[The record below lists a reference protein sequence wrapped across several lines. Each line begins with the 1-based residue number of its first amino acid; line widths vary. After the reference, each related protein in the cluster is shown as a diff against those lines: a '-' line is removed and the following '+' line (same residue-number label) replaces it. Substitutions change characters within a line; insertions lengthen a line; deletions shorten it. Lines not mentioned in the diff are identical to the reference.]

1 MDAIPFIPS
10 QSFNGERPGYYFGR
24 DKLGIGYY
32 LDRNGRHVI
41 APGRHHPS
49 LPSSS
54 KQPLAPLDPQELLR
68 QAEEA
73 AARKQ
78 EAAPSTSAPP
88 PADGK
93 AVKKLAAALEKRYRT
108 NMELRLKHADDPTK
122 FLESELDLDEA
133 VKSLL
138 VVASTPQLY
147 PDLVQAG
154 AIPTLMTLITHD
166 NADIAADA
174 LELLSELTDTDAVE
188 DNRQEAGLLVDV
200 MLENGALKLLAER
213 IKTLNMNED
222 EEEATAVYR
231 ALSIVENM
239 VELRPTAA
247 DAIVKETRLLQW
259 LVSQLNPKVEID
271 SNKQYACEI
280 VSILA
285 AASDATKTALIEST
299 SSGSSSKSSAAPLL
313 DKILRAIAPYRT
325 KDAQGVDE
333 EEYIENLFNTVC
345 SCLMKP
351 QGQAAF
357 LDIEGI
363 ELMLI
368 VLKNKTS
375 GRGGA
380 LKVLDY
386 VTTRYGPA
394 CRRIVTANGLK
405 TVFAVFMGK
414 LKSKMAKKD
423 AGAAREDDERIMGII
438 SNMCINIVEEE
449 GTGTAAAGGGTM
461 NGDKHPPSSS
471 SSSSTSAFLFQR
483 LAAKFVESS
492 FEKCDR
498 LMELFFNYEDQV
510 AAAAQELF
518 QTLEEEEMDEDELLL
533 TRMDAGLYTLQQAA
547 TIIAALWSLND
558 SGLQER
564 MLQSLHQKGRTL
576 GSVREVLVEQRLQIV
591 EEDDESGGG
600 NGRKEKER
608 QVARLTKFLTAMGMV
623 EKREGS
629 GDDEEENGEGRD
641 VKRIKA

>member
-10 QSFNGERPGYYFGR
+10 LNFNGERLGYYFGIG
-24 DKLGIGYY
+24 KQGVGYY
-32 LDRNGRHVI
+32 IDVNGRHAI
-41 APGRHHPS
+41 APGNHQHHPF

-54 KQPLAPLDPQELLR
+54 KQPSAPLDPQELLR
-68 QAEEA
+68 QAEKA

-78 EAAPSTSAPP
+78 EAAPFTSVPP

-108 NMELRLKHADDPTK
+108 NMESRLKHADDPTK

-138 VVASTPQLY
+138 AVASIPQLY
-147 PDLVQAG
+147 PDLVEAG
-154 AIPTLMTLITHD
+154 AIPTLLTLLTHD

-174 LELLSELTDTDAVE
+174 LELLSDLTDTDAVE
-188 DNRQEAGLLVDV
+188 DNRQESRILVDA
-200 MLENGALKLLAER
+200 MLEYDALKLLAER

-239 VELRPTAA
+239 VELRPTVA
-247 DAIVKETRLLQW
+247 DAVVEETMLLQW
-259 LVSQLNPKVEID
+259 LVGQLNPKTEVD

-285 AASDATKTALIEST
+285 AASDKTRSALIESN
-299 SSGSSSKSSAAPLL
+299 SSKSSAAPLL
-313 DKILRAIAPYRT
+313 DNILQAIAPYRT
-325 KDAQGVDE
+325 KDAHGVDE
-333 EEYIENLFNTVC
+333 EEYVENLFNIVC

-386 VTTRYGPA
+386 ATTRYGPA
-394 CRRIVTANGLK
+394 CYRIVTANGLK

-414 LKSKMAKKD
+414 LKNKMAKKD
-423 AGAAREDDERIMGII
+423 AAVAREDDERIMSII
-438 SNMCINIVEEE
+438 SNMCINLVEEKE
-449 GTGTAAAGGGTM
+449 STAGGIT
-461 NGDKHPPSSS
+461 NGDKPPHSSTSFSSS
-471 SSSSTSAFLFQR
+471 SSPRPLFQR
-483 LAAKFVESS
+483 LAAKFVENS

-498 LMELFFNYEDQV
+498 LMELFFNYDDKV

-518 QTLEEEEMDEDELLL
+518 QTMEEKEMDEDELLL

-547 TIIAALWSLND
+547 TIIATLWSLND
-558 SGLQER
+558 PGLQKR
-564 MLQSLHQKGRTL
+564 VLQSLHQKGRTL
-576 GSVREVLVEQRLQIV
+576 GSVRQVLVEQRLQIG
-591 EEDDESGGG
+591 EDGDEGDQESGD
-600 NGRKEKER
+600 GRKEKER
-608 QVARLTKFLTAMGMV
+608 QVARLTIFLTAMGMV
-623 EKREGS
+623 EKKEGS
-629 GDDEEENGEGRD
+629 EDEDGDGDEEGRD
-641 VKRIKA
+641 TKKVKI

>member
-1 MDAIPFIPS
+1 MDGIPFIPS
-10 QSFNGERPGYYFGR
+10 QTFNGERIGYYFGR
-24 DKLGIGYY
+24 GKQGVGYY
-32 LDRNGRHVI
+32 IDANGPHAI
-41 APGRHHPS
+41 APGNHHHHPS
-49 LPSSS
+49 LPYST
-54 KQPLAPLDPQELLR
+54 KQPSASLDPQELLR
-68 QAEEA
+68 QAEKA
-73 AARKQ
+73 AAFKQ

-108 NMELRLKHADDPTK
+108 NMESRLKHADDPTK

-138 VVASTPQLY
+138 SVASTPQLY
-147 PDLVQAG
+147 PDLVEAG
-154 AIPTLMTLITHD
+154 AIPTLLTLLTHD

-188 DNRQEAGLLVDV
+188 DNRQESRILVDA
-200 MLENGALKLLAER
+200 MLENDALKMLAER
-213 IKTLNMNED
+213 IKTLNMNEDED

-239 VELRPTAA
+239 VELRPTIA
-247 DAIVKETRLLQW
+247 DAVVKETRLLQW
-259 LVSQLNPKVEID
+259 LVGQLNPKTEVD
-271 SNKQYACEI
+271 SNKQYVCEI

-285 AASDATKTALIEST
+285 AASDEARTALIERN
-299 SSGSSSKSSAAPLL
+299 SSKSSAATLL
-313 DKILRAIAPYRT
+313 DKILQAIAPYRT

-333 EEYIENLFNTVC
+333 EEYVENLFNIVC

-386 VTTRYGPA
+386 ATTRYGPA
-394 CRRIVTANGLK
+394 CCRIVTANGLK

-423 AGAAREDDERIMGII
+423 AAVAREDDERIMSII
-438 SNMCINIVEEE
+438 SNMCINLVEEKE
-449 GTGTAAAGGGTM
+449 GTAGGIM
-461 NGDKHPPSSS
+461 NGDKPPHSSTSSSFSSS
-471 SSSSTSAFLFQR
+471 SPLPLFQR
-483 LAAKFVESS
+483 LAAKFVENS

-498 LMELFFNYEDQV
+498 LMELFFNYNDRV
-510 AAAAQELF
+510 AAAAQDLF
-518 QTLEEEEMDEDELLL
+518 QAMEENEMDEDELLL

-547 TIIAALWSLND
+547 TIIATLWSLNNPV
-558 SGLQER
+558 LQKR
-564 MLQSLHQKGRTL
+564 VLQSLHQKGRTL
-576 GSVREVLVEQRLQIV
+576 GSVRQVLVEQRLQIGGDGD
-591 EEDDESGGG
+591 EGDEESGD
-600 NGRKEKER
+600 GRKKKER

-629 GDDEEENGEGRD
+629 EDEDGDEEGRD
-641 VKRIKA
+641 TKRVKI